1 MILEQLK
8 QWIDLNYKIF
18 PIIPNDKKPLIS
30 DWNNKASSDQ
40 EVIAAWIKEFPNCN
54 WGMACGPSGKIVL
67 DVDPRHGGEDSF
79 FVLDIEIGLPDTFEV
94 QTPSGGKHLY
104 MNGESGNR
112 AGLLPGIDIRGCGGY
127 VVIPPSVI
135 DGKPYVVAGGN
146 VVAAPEALVLRIGKK
161 AEEKALDPGVCND
174 NPQDV
179 GRAIS
184 FLTSHPG
191 AVEGDSGDFH
201 TLITAMK
208 LRDMGVTK
216 ETAYSLLLNYWNDKC
231 SPPWADE
238 DLWTKVCNGYE
249 YAKKSAGNASVESV
263 PFKPVYGPDELI
275 PYHELWDINQPREW
289 IAEGWIPEG
298 PACPT
303 LLAGDGGTG
312 KSLAALQ
319 LCMAV
324 ASGTEWL
331 GIKTTKRTAIYVGCE
346 DDEIELGRRLNAIQN
361 SDPKFKGRKDFS
373 CFLLSRTGRDAILFL
388 EKDNL
393 LLPGK
398 FYTILDRLLSGMG
411 REKKLLVLDTVADI
425 FCGNENNRPLVNAFI
440 KTGIGELAKRHNC
453 TVMLLAHPAKSQ
465 GSEFSGSTAWNNSVR
480 NRLFLCAKD
489 KKNPTYKVLK
499 NAKANY
505 SPVGAEIL
513 LKWNN
518 GILSLASE
526 EETNAVWDS
535 AVYEKIAAAAEAKNP
550 LTYTYQGGG
559 GRFVG
564 DAEIHL
570 TGGGK
575 LDKKDIIKCVDRL
588 VSAGRVK
595 NNMHMKHKNG
605 LFPIGTVPE
614 SATDEDSSEEE

>member
-18 PIIPNDKKPLIS
+18 PVIPNEKKPLIK
-30 DWNNKASSDQ
+30 DWNNKASSDP
-40 EVIAAWIKEFPNCN
+40 EVIATWIKEFPNCN

-67 DVDPRHGGEDSF
+67 DVDPKNGGNDSLYD
-79 FVLDIEIGLPDTFEV
+79 LDFEIGIPDTFEV
-94 QTPSGGKHLY
+94 RTPSGGRHLY
-104 MNGESGNR
+104 MTGECRNR
-112 AGLLPGIDIRGCGGY
+112 TGMLPGIDIRGCGGY
-127 VVIPPSVI
+127 VVIPPSVVG
-135 DGKPYVVAGGN
+135 GKPYTVAGGTL
-146 VVAAPEALVLRIGKK
+146 VAAPENMVAKIGAKHEATPK
-161 AEEKALDPGVCND
+161 DPGVCND
-174 NPQDV
+174 NPVDV
-179 GRAIS
+179 ARSIA
-184 FLTSHPG
+184 FLGTHPG
-191 AVEGDSGDFH
+191 AIEDNAGDFH
-201 TLITAMK
+201 TLVTAMQ
-208 LRDMGVTK
+208 LHDMGVTR
-216 ETAYSLLLNYWNDKC
+216 ETAYSVMLEHWNDKC
-231 SPPWADE
+231 SPPWSAE
-238 DLWTKVCNGYE
+238 DLWTKVYNGYQ
-249 YAKKSAGNASVESV
+249 YAKKKAGNASIENH

-275 PYHELWDINQPREW
+275 PYHELWDTNQPREW

-324 ASGTEWL
+324 ASGTDWL
-331 GIKTTKRTAIYVGCE
+331 GIKTTQRTAIYVGCE

-361 SDPKFKGRKDFS
+361 SDPVFKGRKDFS
-373 CFLLSRTGRDAILFL
+373 CFLLSRTGRDAILFS
-388 EKDNL
+388 EQDNKL
-393 LLPGK
+393 VTGK
-398 FYTILDRLLSGMG
+398 FHTILDRILGGMG
-411 REKKLLVLDTVADI
+411 KEKKLLVLDTVADI

-505 SPVGAEIL
+505 SPVGAELL

-518 GILSLASE
+518 GILSLVSV
-526 EETNAVWDS
+526 EETEVVWDS

-550 LTYTYQGGG
+550 LTYTYHG

-564 DAEIHL
+564 DADIHL

-575 LDKKDIIKCVDRL
+575 LDKKDIVKCVDRL
-588 VSAGRVK
+588 IEAGRVK

-605 LFPIGTVPE
+605 LFPVGTIPE
-614 SATDEDSSEEE
+614 SSTDEDSGEDE